1 MTNPKYL
8 LRWKFYG
15 FWKKKNI
22 KVRRTINMR
31 KYREMTIFLLFLVE
45 TIESNGGKDF
55 CRTNYQFSL
64 ISLSSFKDY
73 LDVMVKC
80 HKNFYDERVRK
91 M

>member
-31 KYREMTIFLLFLVE
+31 KYREMTI
-45 TIESNGGKDF
+45 ESNGGNDF

-80 HKNFYDERVRK
+80 YKNFYDERVRK

>member
-1 MTNPKYL
+1 MEIL
-8 LRWKFYG
+8 WFLEE
-15 FWKKKNI
+15 KNI

-31 KYREMTIFLLFLVE
+31 KYREMTI
-45 TIESNGGKDF
+45 ESNEGNDF
-55 CRTNYQFSL
+55 YRTNYQVSL

-80 HKNFYDERVRK
+80 HTNFYDERVRK

>member
-1 MTNPKYL
+1 MTNLKYL

-31 KYREMTIFLLFLVE
+31 KYREMTI
-45 TIESNGGKDF
+45 ESNEGIDC

-64 ISLSSFKDY
+64 ISLSSFIDY